1 MNRTKNKTWVIAGTT
16 ILVATVCGL
25 IAFLIFSLTAERRTD
40 TLAEAQSE
48 KMMNLTC
55 DKTGSENEFFN
66 KESQPIDGKH
76 EIRAN
81 FNNNDL
87 TDLLYT
93 FMAVYSNGTDL
104 THLKDVA
111 EANFNLAYGNTYRY
125 KENLWSVSFT
135 TDSNNSS
142 IKMSIYAGS
151 SGLESNVAKVFQLE
165 RGNSFPKTLD
175 SMKSAYEAAGFRC
188 NVSK

>member
-1 MNRTKNKTWVIAGTT
+1 MNKTKNKTWAIVGMT

-25 IAFLIFSLTAERRTD
+25 IAFLFFYLTAERRTD
-40 TLAEAQSE
+40 TLAESQSE
-48 KMMNLTC
+48 RMINLTC
-55 DKTGSENEFFN
+55 NKTGSENEFFN
-66 KESQPIDGKH
+66 KEGQPTDGKH
-76 EIRAN
+76 EIHAN
-81 FNNNDL
+81 FNNDNL
-87 TDLLYT
+87 TDLMYT
-93 FMAVYSNGTDL
+93 YIAVYDSGANL

-135 TDSNNSS
+135 TDSNNS

-151 SGLESNVAKVFQLE
+151 NSLESNVAKAFQLE
-165 RGNSFPKTLD
+165 RDNSFPKTLD
-175 SMKSAYEAAGFRC
+175 SMKSAYEAAGFHC